1 MFGPPG
7 VGGCTPTS
15 GRRRGPGS
23 VDGTTTK
30 PPSSRQKG
38 PCASR
43 LLATRRDRALEE
55 QVPTHFKERKSQTWV
70 LWSRQN

>member
-7 VGGCTPTS
+7 VGGCTTTS

-30 PPSSRQKG
+30 PPSSCQKG
-38 PCASR
+38 PCA
-43 LLATRRDRALEE
+43 RRASANAFQR
-55 QVPTHFKERKSQTWV
+55 KEVTDLGSLVAVKLS
-70 LWSRQN
+70 